1 MNKEQEEEIKIQE
14 TGRQPTSNDSS
25 SDTDKTS
32 GSLFKTSGAGIEL
45 SRIKEL
51 PTSFYNGYASLDEF
65 LSAASTSDNTNGNSS
80 GGGNNVHTK
89 RHHNRSFNSE
99 KKISV
104 IQNPSGVTSDN
115 APGNA
120 GVKKSSGFKNNT
132 QSSTVTGAK
141 VKSGKVLEGEQ
152 HQGYAQDVIDEMNR
166 QYDHNLCLDRFIN
179 DIEQRQQSKQKP
191 QIPQTSVQQT
201 QKEID
206 RTCNVSPLSSSLG
219 STCSSAVPRSNEDT
233 DSGSRNSESVKSSTP
248 ENGKNEKEEHTTCTV
263 TQRSNNEKS
272 KKPKAEKNNKKLVVS
287 DEGTPSGS
295 IQFSVESGIELI
307 SSSPPDDNT
316 EENSTA
322 DSVNGEK
329 AKNYKGGKLGRKRKR
344 GYIYNPKPVI
354 EKPPK
359 QFVPEQ
365 AKDQSYWD
373 KRQRNNEAA
382 RRSRE
387 MRRLKEKETCDKLLR
402 LKKENEALRVAITL
416 LIQRNENLEIIIDE
430 FEKPDNSQNAR
441 VPVTC

>member
-1 MNKEQEEEIKIQE
+1 MHKEQEEERKIQE

-65 LSAASTSDNTNGNSS
+65 LSAASTSDNTI
-80 GGGNNVHTK
+80 GGGNNVHSK
-89 RHHNRSFNSE
+89 RHHNRLFNGE
-99 KKISV
+99 KKVSV
-104 IQNPSGVTSDN
+104 IQTSSGIKTDS
-115 APGNA
+115 ASGSS
-120 GVKKSSGFKNNT
+120 GIKKSLGFKNNA
-132 QSSTVTGAK
+132 QSATVTDANAKSAK
-141 VKSGKVLEGEQ
+141 VPGGDQ
-152 HQGYAQDVIDEMNR
+152 RQGYAQDVIDEMNR

-179 DIEQRQQSKQKP
+179 DIEQRQQKQKQKKP
-191 QIPQTSVQQT
+191 SVPQTSQQQT
-201 QKEID
+201 KDID
-206 RTCNVSPLSSSLG
+206 RTCNVSPMSGSSFS

-233 DSGSRNSESVKSSTP
+233 DSGSRNSESVKSSTA
-248 ENGKNEKEEHTTCTV
+248 ENGKNEKEE
-263 TQRSNNEKS
+263 NEKS
-272 KKPKAEKNNKKLVVS
+272 KKKKSKKNQTAS
-287 DEGTPSGS
+287 DESAPSS
-295 IQFSVESGIELI
+295 NIQFSIESGIELA
-307 SSSPPDDNT
+307 SSSAANDNT
-316 EENSTA
+316 EENLTA
-322 DSVNGEK
+322 DSANDEK

-416 LIQRNENLEIIIDE
+416 LIQRNESLEVIIDE
-430 FEKPDNSQNAR
+430 FERPETSQNAR